1 VGETVE
7 LPWYPLRRK
16 GNRVVL
22 EFRITADQD
31 ATPSQAQG
39 LNHLQLEV
47 VLKRKAGRKAKEIG
61 G

>member
-1 VGETVE
+1 
-7 LPWYPLRRK
+7 
-16 GNRVVL
+16 VL

-31 ATPSQAQG
+31 DTPSQAQG

-47 VLKRKAGRKAKEIG
+47 VLKRKAGRKAKKIG